1 MPDIATVELKLGQK
15 TYKLVPTYRVVEA
28 VSQRFGGHAKAI
40 EAVSSL
46 DVQAMV
52 RIIQTATPKI
62 TDAEVKALPKLLF
75 EAKLPVAAVPLI
87 EFLAI
92 LANGG
97 QPLPKPGENGDDGD
111 DKTEETGETGEG

>member
-1 MPDIATVELKLGQK
+1 MPETATVELQLGEK
-15 TYKLVPTYRVVEA
+15 SYTLTPTYRVLEA

-40 EAVSSL
+40 EAMSAM

-52 RIIQTATPKI
+52 TVIRTAAPKI
-62 TDAEVKALPKLLF
+62 TDAEVKALPKLIF
-75 EAKLPVAAVPLI
+75 AAKMPRVAARLI

-97 QPLPKPGENGDDGD
+97 EPLPKPGDEDQA
-111 DKTEETGETGEG
+111 EEGAGTGEG